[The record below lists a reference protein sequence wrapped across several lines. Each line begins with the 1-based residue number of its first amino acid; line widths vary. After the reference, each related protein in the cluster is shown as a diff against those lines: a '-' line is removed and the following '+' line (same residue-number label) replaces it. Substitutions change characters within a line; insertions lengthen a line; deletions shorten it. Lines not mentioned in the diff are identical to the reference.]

1 MATIH
6 EISSEWQI
14 EGLSPTW
21 VKVHKSVVEYD
32 LAQSRIRALEAERD
46 ALAADAARYRYLVMH
61 LGDQRTGSAL
71 HSEWDKI
78 DAVLDTGQVPS
89 KEMFDAAI
97 DAAMKG
103 E

>member
-6 EISSEWQI
+6 EITEDWIGKVQP
-14 EGLSPTW
+14 PT
-21 VKVHKSVVEYD
+21 
-32 LAQSRIRALEAERD
+32 LAKLQSAIAEFD
-46 ALAADAARYRYLVMH
+46 ALAADAARYRYLVTH
-61 LGDQRTGSAL
+61 LADQRGASAL

-78 DAVLDTGQVPS
+78 DAFLDAGQVPS

>member
-46 ALAADAARYRYLVMH
+46 ALAADAARLDYLEKNARCDPKMDGNHVWWPTSFNQAQN
-61 LGDQRTGSAL
+61 L
-71 HSEWDKI
+71 K
-78 DAVLDTGQVPS
+78 GQTLRL
-89 KEMFDAAI
+89 AI

>member
-21 VKVHKSVVEYD
+21 VKVHKAVVEYD

-46 ALAADAARYRYLVMH
+46 ALAADAARYRWLVAQMMCPDENH
-61 LGDQRTGSAL
+61 Q
-71 HSEWDKI
+71 E
-78 DAVLDTGQVPS
+78 
-89 KEMFDAAI
+89 EMFNRLHAINPDPANAAEVDAAI

>member
-6 EISSEWQI
+6 EITEDWQTQ
-14 EGLSPTW
+14 GLSPTW

-32 LAQSRIRALEAERD
+32 HAQSRIRALESERD
-46 ALAADAARYRYLVMH
+46 ALAADAARYRWLAGH
-61 LGDQRTGSAL
+61 CRST
-71 HSEWDKI
+71 SEHWGGRWSIVVEGPAPKSHDSE
-78 DAVLDTGQVPS
+78 DD
-89 KEMFDAAI
+89 FDDAI